1 LGVKKSLIDKYRL
14 RFPDDLEQDFRED
27 YFRKSLNQLRFGI
40 ILGTAIYALFGIL
53 DAWITPEVKAQTW
66 FIRYAVVVPACISVF
81 VFSFSPYFK
90 KYMQITMFVLVLVAG
105 GGIVALIVAVQSPV
119 NNVHFA
125 GLLLFLMYSYT
136 LSKLRFVSMCV
147 ASWTIVGA
155 YEISA
160 LAIIHTPVRIFLT
173 DNIFYIAA
181 NLFGMFSSYNRE
193 IYMRRDFFHNRMI
206 QELEEKKHHV
216 EKEQLHEA
224 VQKATKSLR
233 ESEGRFR
240 ALAETTTAAIFIHQ
254 GERILYANPAGEL
267 MSGYTSEELLQRDF
281 WTFIH
286 PEYQELVRE
295 RGRARVR
302 GEAVPKEYEFKFIK
316 KNGDECWVT
325 TATGFIEYSGKPAII
340 ATLFDITDRKRAEE
354 EKVKLYEER
363 IEEEKRHLMEKEKI
377 LMDLHDGIG
386 GITTNISILSELG
399 QKAKDIKSIKN
410 TLATIS
416 RLSREGVSEI
426 RSFMQ
431 GLDSKELS
439 WNALAAELR
448 KQGSGMLDPHSIRVA
463 VETSVADVTEQPG
476 SLLWVNLFRVYKEA
490 LTNVIKHSNAGS
502 VAVTLDVTGKG
513 LLLIIQ
519 DDGIGWEENGDRG
532 RGLWNMKRRTE
543 AVGGRVAISS
553 EKGTRVSLEIP
564 LPLKYPIRGME

>member
-1 LGVKKSLIDKYRL
+1 MKKISIDKYRL

-40 ILGTAIYALFGIL
+40 ILGTTIYALFGIL

-66 FIRYAVVVPACISVF
+66 FIRYAVVVPACLAVLA
-81 VFSFSPYFK
+81 FSFSPHFR
-90 KYMQITMFVLVLVAG
+90 KYMQITMFVLVLMAG
-105 GGIVALIVAVQSPV
+105 GGIVALIVVVQSPV
-119 NNVHFA
+119 NYFHFA

-136 LSKLRFVSMCV
+136 LSKLRFVFMCV
-147 ASWTIVGA
+147 AAWTIIGA

-160 LAIIHTPVRIFLT
+160 LAITHTPVQVFLT

-181 NLFGMFSSYNRE
+181 NLFGMYSSYNRE
-193 IYMRRDFFHNRMI
+193 IYMRRDFFYNRTI
-206 QELEEKKHHV
+206 QELEEKKHHL
-216 EKEQLHEA
+216 EKKQLHEA
-224 VQKATKSLR
+224 VQKATKSFR
-233 ESEGRFR
+233 EGEEKFR
-240 ALAETTTAAIFIHQ
+240 TLAETAAIAIFIHQ
-254 GERILYANPAGEL
+254 GENFLYVNPAGEIIG
-267 MSGYTSEELLQRDF
+267 GYTVDEYMSMNFLRLV
-281 WTFIH
+281 H
-286 PEYQELVRE
+286 PDYREMMKKRSQERLS
-295 RGRARVR
+295 GGQPPAQ
-302 GEAVPKEYEFKFIK
+302 YEFKIVK
-316 KNGDECWVT
+316 KSGEERWVLLT
-325 TATGFIEYSGKPAII
+325 TGIMQYQGKPAVMG
-340 ATLFDITDRKRAEE
+340 TLFDITDRKRAEE

-399 QKAKDIKSIKN
+399 QKATDLEGIKK

-448 KQGSGMLDPHSIRVA
+448 TQGSSILDPHGIRVA
-463 VETSVADVTEQPG
+463 VETSVADVDEQPG
-476 SLLWVNLFRVYKEA
+476 SLLWVNLFRIYKEV
-490 LTNVIKHSNAGS
+490 LTNVIKHSRAGS
-502 VAVTLDVTGKG
+502 VAVTLNVTGKG
-513 LLLIIQ
+513 LFLIVQ
-519 DDGIGWEENGDRG
+519 DDGIGWEEKGNRG

-543 AVGGRVAISS
+543 AVGGRVAISA

-564 LPLKYPIRGME
+564 LPLKYPMRGME